1 MTFTPRSLLFYFGM
15 LVPVA
20 AVLLVYGETFNQEFL
35 HWDDYVYVVDNAQIH
50 HFDLQNLKWAFFEH
64 YFYNWHPIT
73 WLVYMIEYRLW
84 GENASLFKLVNI
96 GFHLVNSYLIV
107 LLAYKILNI
116 LYPASLR
123 ASDDEDKRRWIA
135 SFFAGTLFAIHPL
148 HVESVVWISELKD
161 LLSGMFFFIALIA
174 YVNYRQSELDTR
186 WRNLLGLAFL
196 CALMSKSMAVT
207 LPAILL
213 VMDIFLFK
221 RLSRTNLLPDLL
233 VLIREKLLYFFVS
246 ACAIALTFM
255 SQNTEALASTSLV
268 TRLINAFESLLLYLG
283 HFLIPV
289 NLSPFYPFSSMS
301 MEPGLYSLAPVAL
314 LAAIIMGLLIADRFA
329 FKGLVFALVFFL
341 VAILPVIGLIKVGE
355 QAAADRY
362 TYIPMAMF
370 FIASGC
376 GVFRFLDV
384 FSRNR
389 IISRLGLGSA
399 LVVLGIYAGQTI
411 AYVPVWQTDEKLWT
425 HVNNLY
431 PMQVAS
437 AYLNLGN
444 LEYGKGNSEAALQ
457 FYEITL
463 SIDNGNVKA
472 LGNRAAVNENLGHNV
487 YAASLYQDLA
497 DLHSDSLLAL
507 NNSAAGMRR
516 LGKLEL
522 SAKYYQLAL
531 HLAPISDSQLYE
543 SALAD
548 HLIGNNDSA
557 HEKVAFLLQLNDAHR
572 QGRILNVALLFTRG
586 FPKEATL
593 ELEVLRAELPGDPQ
607 IHQIDLQLQNQLAQ

>member
-20 AVLLVYGETFNQEFL
+20 VVLLVYGEAFNQEFL
-35 HWDDYVYVVDNAQIH
+35 HWDDYAYVVDNAHIH
-50 HFDLQNLKWAFFEH
+50 HFDWQNLKWAFFDH

-116 LYPASLR
+116 LYPASSR
-123 ASDDEDKRRWIA
+123 TSDDDKRRWIA
-135 SFFAGTLFAIHPL
+135 SFFAGTLFAIHPM

-174 YVNYRQSELDTR
+174 YVNYRQSETDTR

-207 LPAILL
+207 LPATLL

-221 RLSRTNLLPDLL
+221 RLARSNLLPDL
-233 VLIREKLLYFFVS
+233 VMLIREKLLYFFVS
-246 ACAIALTFM
+246 ACAIALTFI
-255 SQNTEALASTSLV
+255 SQNSEALASTSLV
-268 TRLINAFESLLLYLG
+268 TRLINAFESLSLYFG
-283 HFLIPV
+283 HFLIPA

-301 MEPGLYSLAPVAL
+301 LEPGLHSLVPIAIF
-314 LAAIIMGLLIADRFA
+314 AAIIMGLLMAERFA
-329 FKGLVFALVFFL
+329 FKGPVFALVFFL
-341 VAILPVIGLIKVGE
+341 VAILPVIGLIKVGD

-362 TYIPMAMF
+362 TYIPMSMF
-370 FIASGC
+370 FIATGC
-376 GVFRFLDV
+376 GFYRFLDV
-384 FSRNR
+384 FSRRR
-389 IISRLGLGSA
+389 IISGLGLGSA
-399 LVVLGIYAGQTI
+399 LVVIAGYAGQTI

-431 PMQVAS
+431 PMQVAT

-444 LEYGKGNSEAALQ
+444 VEYGKGNKQAALQ
-457 FYEITL
+457 LYEITL
-463 SIDNGNVKA
+463 GIDSGNVNA
-472 LGNRAAVNENLGHNV
+472 LGNRAVINEKLGNHV
-487 YAASLYQDLA
+487 YAASLFQDLA
-497 DLHSDSLLAL
+497 DLHSDSRPAL
-507 NNSAAGMRR
+507 NISASGMRR

-531 HLAPISDSQLYE
+531 HLAPTSDPQLYE

-557 HEKVAFLLQLNDAHR
+557 HEKVAFLLQRNGSHR
-572 QGRILNVALLFTRG
+572 QGRFLNVALLFTRG

-593 ELEVLRAELPGDPQ
+593 ELEVLRVEFPGDPK
-607 IHQIDLQLQNQLAQ
+607 IHQIDLQLEKHLAQ